1 MITYTADQLFALREV
16 ALSTEWP
23 TYLDEAFKN
32 NRGQWD
38 PDRWHQNKKRG
49 STPPP
54 EEKAGT
60 AAKDD
65 PSAIGS
71 KVRIA
76 FAFSQRLGLLQNLTL
91 GGAMNMKMFFS
102 LNI

>member
-65 PSAIGS
+65 PSAIGN
-71 KVRIA
+71 KVRI
-76 FAFSQRLGLLQNLTL
+76 LLLFC
-91 GGAMNMKMFFS
+91 KD
-102 LNI
+102 